1 MFVLRSLAWLTT
13 LLLLLPP
20 TEDGE
25 PPPRVNFVH
34 AAYSAKVIIQD
45 VTGVCSRNPQACAT
59 SREALALLS
68 AKIETGADIVTAG
81 LAARE
86 AFLNPAERGT
96 LTPSDLEMGWT
107 LLEADRD

>member
-13 LLLLLPP
+13 LVLLLPP
-20 TEDGE
+20 AADGE
-25 PPPRVNFVH
+25 PAPRVSLVH

-45 VTGVCSRNPQACAT
+45 VTGVCGRNPEACAT

-86 AFLNPAERGT
+86 ALADPAVRGT
-96 LTPSDLEMGWT
+96 LTPSDLEMGWS
-107 LLEADRD
+107 LARGGQ